1 MKKLVALLAIALVA
15 VGAGTIYLWRQLDA
29 ERTVNTDLQAR
40 MKALETMQQSFA
52 AAFAARAQSATGTT
66 DPQAA
71 AGPADP
77 ARQAAA
83 RRPVEALI
91 SRARENLA
99 TPQGQQAVT
108 GMVRA
113 MLPRALPDLAK
124 ELNLS
129 PAEAEKFMELLAR
142 QQNTQISQLA
152 GGGSVQ
158 EMVANAERIRQANE
172 AEIAA
177 QLGGKYPQWQEY
189 QANLP
194 MRQQVNQLQTTLS
207 ATGNQLSDSQT
218 RPLIAALSA
227 EQKRITEETRNVPA
241 TPGATPQERRDQR
254 QQRTAESNRRMVEA
268 ASPYMNTQQLDAY
281 KTSLGRQNSIQGL
294 QGLLGGGQRGAAA
307 QAPAR

>member
-1 MKKLVALLAIALVA
+1 MKKLVALLAITLIT

-29 ERTVNTDLQAR
+29 ERVVNADLQAR
-40 MKALETMQQSFA
+40 LKAMESMQQSFA
-52 AAFAARAQSATGTT
+52 AAFATRAQPATSTA

-71 AGPADP
+71 AAPADP

-83 RRPVEALI
+83 RRPMEAII

-99 TPQGQQAVT
+99 TPQGQQAVS
-108 GMVRA
+108 GILRSI
-113 MLPRALPDLAK
+113 LPRALPDLAK

-129 PAEAEKFMELLAR
+129 PAEAEKLMELLAK
-142 QQNTQISQLA
+142 QQNAQIGQLA

-158 EMVANAERIRQANE
+158 DMIANAEQIRQANE

-189 QANLP
+189 QATLP

-218 RPLIAALSA
+218 KPLIAALSA
-227 EQKRITEETRNVPA
+227 EQKRITEDSRNVTA
-241 TPGATPQERRDQR
+241 APGATPQERRDQR

-268 ASPYMNTQQLDAY
+268 ASPYMNAQQLDAY
-281 KTSLGRQNSIQGL
+281 KASLQRQNSVQGL
-294 QGLLGGGQRGAAA
+294 QGLLGGSQRGAAA
-307 QAPAR
+307 QASPR